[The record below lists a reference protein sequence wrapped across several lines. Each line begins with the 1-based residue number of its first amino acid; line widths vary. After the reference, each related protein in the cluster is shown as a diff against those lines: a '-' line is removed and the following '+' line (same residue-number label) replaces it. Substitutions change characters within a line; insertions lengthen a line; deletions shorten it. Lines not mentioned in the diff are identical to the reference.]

1 MEDNKFGTVFIG
13 GSETIGVLP
22 ENAVAWL
29 DHFIGANEHFLIGDC
44 SGVDLAFQ
52 NYLNSLGYGEV
63 SVYYSG
69 ERCRFNV
76 GSWQEEK
83 AEKLNA
89 LIEKCDSAFFVWDG
103 KTEEIKDG
111 ITAARKRGIPIYLY
125 NVPKKRIRVV
135 RARTTQDPD
144 TIQIQNKSI

>member
-1 MEDNKFGTVFIG
+1 MNDIEKKTVFIS
-13 GSETIGVLP
+13 GSKTVGNLSE
-22 ENAVAWL
+22 AVANWL
-29 DHFIGANEHFLIGDC
+29 CNFTEDGEHLIIGDRE
-44 SGVDLAFQ
+44 GAELAIQ
-52 NYLNSLGYGEV
+52 NYLNSLGYREV

-83 AEKLNA
+83 AEKWNI

-125 NVPKKRIRVV
+125 NVPQKRIRVV
-135 RARTTQDPD
+135 RARTTQDPN
-144 TIQIQNKSI
+144 TIKIQNKSI